1 MLYETTASYLG
12 GRLIYKNQLMEKPNV
27 NPITGNTF
35 LLQVQYG
42 AYVTLGGLGSVLKL
56 MFMGMLFLLLVKF
69 NFGRKLLTKVS
80 FQNTKC
86 FSVWRYLPPPP
97 SNLLLVFLCNFLLF
111 FSLLYSYSTRNFSL
125 VDTSQ
130 RKDQPRSR

>member
-12 GRLIYKNQLMEKPNV
+12 IGLIYKNQLMEKNNV
-27 NPITGNTF
+27 HSVTENTF

-42 AYVTLGGLGSVLKL
+42 AYATLGGLGSVIKL

-80 FQNTKC
+80 FQNTK
-86 FSVWRYLPPPP
+86 
-97 SNLLLVFLCNFLLF
+97 
-111 FSLLYSYSTRNFSL
+111 
-125 VDTSQ
+125 
-130 RKDQPRSR
+130 